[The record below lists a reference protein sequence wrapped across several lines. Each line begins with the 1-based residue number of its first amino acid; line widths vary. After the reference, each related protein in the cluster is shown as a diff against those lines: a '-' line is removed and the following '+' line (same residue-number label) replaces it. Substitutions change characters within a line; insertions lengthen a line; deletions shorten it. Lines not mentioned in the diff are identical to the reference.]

1 MSEVRRE
8 MKAKRVRGG
17 ILLLKIGRE
26 YLILLGAFIAIMLIA
41 GYFIPDFWSINY
53 QKELFRRSAILG
65 ILAIGQAIVMIAKG
79 VDLSVGASTMTLAIM
94 AAIFFRETPILMQ
107 YPWLVTVL
115 IILLLGISIGV
126 INGLLIAFLKIPP
139 VVVTLGMMTALSG
152 ITLVYTKGFPR
163 GGSHKV
169 LMEFMSTS
177 EVIGIP
183 AVVLMWVVVTLAI
196 WFILRLTKY
205 GREIYAIGSNPV
217 AAHIS
222 GIHVE
227 KILTSV
233 YAIAG
238 LFAAVSSLLYLG
250 RVVVPA
256 LSVAPAGIGMDF
268 LLSSLAIPVLGGVT
282 FRGGEGSIVGVFI
295 ASLLYGTIRG
305 ILIALGFG
313 TAGILIFTG
322 LVIALVSIVK
332 QITARQQ

>member
-1 MSEVRRE
+1 MSRVRRE
-8 MKAKRVRGG
+8 TEVKRVRGNV
-17 ILLLKIGRE
+17 LLLKIGRE
-26 YLILLGAFIAIMLIA
+26 YLILLGAFIMIMLIA

-65 ILAIGQAIVMIAKG
+65 ILAIGQAIVMIVRG
-79 VDLSVGASTMTLAIM
+79 VELSIGASTMTLAVM

-107 YPWLVTVL
+107 YPWFITVL
-115 IILLLGISIGV
+115 IIFLLGILIGV
-126 INGLLIAFLKIPP
+126 INGLLVAFLKVPP

-152 ITLVYTKGFPR
+152 VTLVYTKGFPR
-163 GGSHKV
+163 GGAHKV

-177 EVIGIP
+177 EVIGVP
-183 AVVLMWVVVTLAI
+183 TVVLMWVVVTLI
-196 WFILRLTKY
+196 MWFILRLTKF
-205 GREIYAIGSNPV
+205 GREIYAVGSNPV

-222 GIHVE
+222 GVHVE
-227 KILTSV
+227 KILASV
-233 YAIAG
+233 YTIAG
-238 LFAAVSSLLYLG
+238 LFAAASSLLYLG

-256 LSVAPAGIGMDF
+256 LSVAPAGIGMDL

-282 FRGGEGSIVGVFI
+282 FRGGEGSLIGVFI

-322 LVIALVSIVK
+322 LVIALVSVIK
-332 QITARQQ
+332 QITARQ

>member
-1 MSEVRRE
+1 MSKAGRE
-8 MKAKRVRGG
+8 IKVERVRGNV
-17 ILLLKIGRE
+17 LLLKVGRD
-26 YLILLGAFIAIMLIA
+26 YLILLGAFLVIMLIA

-65 ILAIGQAIVMIAKG
+65 ILAIGQALVMIARG
-79 VDLSVGASTMTLAIM
+79 VDLSIGASTMTLAIM
-94 AAIFFRETPILMQ
+94 AAIFFRETPVLMQ
-107 YPWLVTVL
+107 YPWFITVL
-115 IILLLGISIGV
+115 IVFLLGLAIGAV
-126 INGLLIAFLKIPP
+126 NGLLIAFLKIPP

-163 GGSHKV
+163 GGAHPI

-177 EVIGIP
+177 EIIGIP
-183 AVVLMWVVVTLAI
+183 TVVVIWVLVTILI
-196 WFILRLTKY
+196 WFILRLTKF
-205 GREIYAIGSNPV
+205 GREVYAVGSNPV
-217 AAHIS
+217 AAHKS
-222 GIHVE
+222 GVHVE
-227 KILTSV
+227 KILASI

-238 LFAAVSSLLYLG
+238 LFAAASSLLYLG

-282 FRGGEGSIVGVFI
+282 FRGGEGSIIGVFI

-313 TAGILIFTG
+313 TTGILIFTG
-322 LVIALVSIVK
+322 LVIAIVSIIK
-332 QITARQQ
+332 QITAR

>member
-1 MSEVRRE
+1 MSKAGRE
-8 MKAKRVRGG
+8 IKVERVRGNV
-17 ILLLKIGRE
+17 LLLKVGRD
-26 YLILLGAFIAIMLIA
+26 YLILLGAFLVIMLIA

-65 ILAIGQAIVMIAKG
+65 ILAIGQALVMIARG
-79 VDLSVGASTMTLAIM
+79 VELSIGASTMTLAVM
-94 AAIFFRETPILMQ
+94 AAIFFRETPVLMQ
-107 YPWLVTVL
+107 YPWFITVL
-115 IILLLGISIGV
+115 IVFLLGLAIGAV
-126 INGLLIAFLKIPP
+126 NGLLIAFLKIPP

-163 GGSHKV
+163 GGAHPI

-177 EVIGIP
+177 EIIGIP
-183 AVVLMWVVVTLAI
+183 TVVVIWVLVTILI
-196 WFILRLTKY
+196 WFILRLTKF
-205 GREIYAIGSNPV
+205 GREVYAVGSNPV
-217 AAHIS
+217 AAHKS
-222 GIHVE
+222 GVHVE
-227 KILTSV
+227 KILASI

-238 LFAAVSSLLYLG
+238 LFAAASSLLYLG

-282 FRGGEGSIVGVFI
+282 FRGGEGSIIGVFI

-322 LVIALVSIVK
+322 LVIAIVSIIK
-332 QITARQQ
+332 QITAR

>member
-1 MSEVRRE
+1 MSKAGRE
-8 MKAKRVRGG
+8 IKVERVRGNV
-17 ILLLKIGRE
+17 LLLKVGRD
-26 YLILLGAFIAIMLIA
+26 YLILLGAFLVIMLIA

-65 ILAIGQAIVMIAKG
+65 ILAIGQALVMIARG
-79 VDLSVGASTMTLAIM
+79 VDLSIGASTMTLAIM
-94 AAIFFRETPILMQ
+94 AAIFFRETPVLMQ
-107 YPWLVTVL
+107 YPWFITVL
-115 IILLLGISIGV
+115 IVFLLGLAIGAV
-126 INGLLIAFLKIPP
+126 NGLLIAFLKIPP

-163 GGSHKV
+163 GGAHPI

-177 EVIGIP
+177 EIIGIP
-183 AVVLMWVVVTLAI
+183 TVVVIWVLVTILI
-196 WFILRLTKY
+196 WFILRLTKF
-205 GREIYAIGSNPV
+205 GREVYAVGSNPV
-217 AAHIS
+217 AAHKS
-222 GIHVE
+222 GVHVE
-227 KILTSV
+227 KILASI

-238 LFAAVSSLLYLG
+238 LFAAASSLLYLG

-282 FRGGEGSIVGVFI
+282 FRGGEGSIIGVFI

-322 LVIALVSIVK
+322 LVIAIVSIIK
-332 QITARQQ
+332 QITAR

>member
-1 MSEVRRE
+1 MSKAGRGMEVG
-8 MKAKRVRGG
+8 RVRSNV
-17 ILLLKIGRE
+17 LLLKVRRD
-26 YLILLGAFIAIMLIA
+26 YLILLGAFIVIMLIA

-65 ILAIGQAIVMIAKG
+65 ILAIGQALVMIARG
-79 VDLSVGASTMTLAIM
+79 VELSIGASTMTLAIM
-94 AAIFFRETPILMQ
+94 AAIFFRETPVLMQ
-107 YPWLVTVL
+107 YPWFITLL
-115 IILLLGISIGV
+115 IIFLLGLAIGAV
-126 INGLLIAFLKIPP
+126 NGLLIAFLKIPP

-152 ITLVYTKGFPR
+152 VTLVYTKGFPR
-163 GGSHKV
+163 GGAHPI

-177 EVIGIP
+177 EIIGIP
-183 AVVLMWVVVTLAI
+183 TVVVIWVLVTILI
-196 WFILRLTKY
+196 WFILNFTKF
-205 GREIYAIGSNPV
+205 GREVYAVGSNPA
-217 AAHIS
+217 AAHKS
-222 GIHVE
+222 GVHVE
-227 KILTSV
+227 KILASI

-238 LFAAVSSLLYLG
+238 LFAAASSLLYLG

-282 FRGGEGSIVGVFI
+282 FRGGEGNVIAVFI

-322 LVIALVSIVK
+322 LVIAMVSIIK
-332 QITARQQ
+332 QITAR